1 MRNMA
6 SSYQQYRKLNLKN
19 LQKDKTRLNKQYQA
33 FCNDLYS
40 KFETIQK
47 NIDYITENKSPI
59 LGKLKTLNDYLS
71 HYEYCRSDKG
81 HQLIAEEFYSRLRLE
96 RAGMPHFVSGRALS
110 RSLKQFIDTR
120 YKEHERDIEKL
131 KSEITQSFAE
141 IHNASTTL
149 LDLNSDPELIHI
161 IPIEIKESLDHL
173 LEEIRTN
180 SYVNYHNDI
189 PNLISKFGVEIVKS
203 FAQITGTYK
212 SKLSTHKPKLSKEDL
227 RRYAKNNIALLVKER
242 RERILEIS
250 PVLDNTAGLIF
261 AYAAYE
267 IDSRRNDI
275 SNGKYSEF
283 LNEQANKKL
292 TEIKRLNLE
301 DIIIELDKIH
311 NNGDLPFN
319 DYLFIKA
326 KIEKAFAPIP
336 TEDQSLAGTAELL
349 FRTEVLSGLFGLSQD
364 KSSQMA
370 AIITEDQINN
380 FEKSFISELGY
391 EASRKLI
398 NENPNLLLLNHDQ
411 SNAFMNLFT
420 ELSTLSNAVGRPDY
434 NPLLDPTRFS
444 TFPDLRLARRDLYA
458 LMGTGGRPQIREIQP
473 RITELDGI
481 KIRLTRD
488 GLDADMTMD
497 ILMKGFRYGKEIF
510 EDDHRLSYD
519 RLKENT
525 ARGNPDFDGRI
536 FKQTMNKLE
545 ARKAILTTRGIS
557 RNSHINHIIL
567 DSIREAVIY
576 ARIHYPSKEN
586 TISNSQ

>member
-1 MRNMA
+1 MKVKYLDA
-6 SSYQQYRKLNLKN
+6 L
-19 LQKDKTRLNKQYQA
+19 A
-33 FCNDLYS
+33 DLS
-40 KFETIQK
+40 
-47 NIDYITENKSPI
+47 N
-59 LGKLKTLNDYLS
+59 
-71 HYEYCRSDKG
+71 EY
-81 HQLIAEEFYSRLRLE
+81 
-96 RAGMPHFVSGRALS
+96 
-110 RSLKQFIDTR
+110 
-120 YKEHERDIEKL
+120 
-131 KSEITQSFAE
+131 
-141 IHNASTTL
+141 
-149 LDLNSDPELIHI
+149 LDL
-161 IPIEIKESLDHL
+161 
-173 LEEIRTN
+173 
-180 SYVNYHNDI
+180 
-189 PNLISKFGVEIVKS
+189 
-203 FAQITGTYK
+203 
-212 SKLSTHKPKLSKEDL
+212 LSNHKPKLSKNIISK
-227 RRYAKNNIALLVKER
+227 YAKDNINYLI
-242 RERILEIS
+242 RERDIVGREFAEKLKTLEGL
-250 PVLDNTAGLIF
+250 VLSF
-261 AYAAYE
+261 ATYELESKKQTSRDKAYT
-267 IDSRRNDI
+267 D
-275 SNGKYSEF
+275 F
-283 LNEQANKKL
+283 LSTQANNKL
-292 TEIKRLNLE
+292 AKLKGSNLE
-301 DIIIELDKIH
+301 NICTELDKLH
-311 NNGDLPFN
+311 MNGSLLFDE
-319 DYLFIKA
+319 YLFLKA
-326 KIEKAFAPIP
+326 KIEKEFTISAGQ
-336 TEDQSLAGTAELL
+336 TEGKLL
-349 FRTEVLSGLFGLSQD
+349 EDSEYTQLIFEILSGKYGLSQEQ
-364 KSSQMA
+364 STQMA
-370 AIITEDQINN
+370 QVVSGDQLDN
-380 FEKSFISELGY
+380 FENTFNSKLGSEI
-391 EASRKLI
+391 SRKLI
-398 NENPNLLLLNHDQ
+398 NENLNLLLLNHDQ